1 MFPVHLN
8 RPPSIIA
15 PPSKQ
20 APSLPI
26 LHAPLNRRLPIIA
39 PPSKQQRARKRCQR
53 QSQPARKPPQAAAR
67 AAPSRPAPSP
77 RIISDFAATPSAIC
91 NVGWMKIK
99 RQVTRFLPPPATDN
113 AITHTPHEP
122 QPLNTFCAK
131 HCVNCQAG
139 WVRSTKLGAT
149 VVICLIDRE
158 PVLANITACN
168 KFKPIEI

>member
-1 MFPVHLN
+1 MTPPYNCFDSRWESPTRRDSIN
-8 RPPSIIA
+8 RIPY
-15 PPSKQ
+15 
-20 APSLPI
+20 
-26 LHAPLNRRLPIIA
+26 
-39 PPSKQQRARKRCQR
+39 
-53 QSQPARKPPQAAAR
+53 
-67 AAPSRPAPSP
+67 
-77 RIISDFAATPSAIC
+77 
-91 NVGWMKIK
+91 
-99 RQVTRFLPPPATDN
+99 
-113 AITHTPHEP
+113 HTPHEP